1 MASRM
6 QPIRGWRL
14 FLLAISFLVLLTFGC
29 TSRGAQQSL
38 TPTTTD
44 GVDGRADTEVQGFA
58 SVTIGKP
65 GRHRLGRI
73 DIIPRHAILPAG
85 ETTVISAIAYDNL
98 GNPVNPREVETRWRM
113 IDQQAGTIT
122 TNGVFRAGIHR
133 GVFNQA
139 IEVSVSR
146 EVDGR
151 LAAIQTLASVSVIRP
166 LSEQDLS
173 RVQVLP
179 VEIQVEPE
187 TRVNMAALALDRDG
201 VPVPGV
207 NVSWEVLD
215 TKAGTIDADGRF
227 ISGTNVGSF
236 NAAIRVV
243 AQKREDPTQNVAA
256 TVSVTVVECGGA
268 QPPSK
273 VNLYPQAVSL
283 LSGDTIEFRALTL
296 DQRGNLFEDVETSWT
311 LKDPTAGDLDNGG
324 RFRAGL
330 NPGTYPNLVLVE
342 VTVTP
347 LGVGAPVLL
356 KATATVT
363 VLESLERADT
373 LERLLISPQFLRLR
387 PGESVRLVATALS
400 RRGDTIPSAEV
411 SWSGTEDVVDVS
423 SVGVATAQDRPG
435 TYTDAVKVE
444 VTAGEGE
451 EKVTLT
457 TSATV
462 IILGPLARVDIVP
475 RQLEVSP
482 KQIIQFIHIAYDIK
496 GVRLFDVSASWELLD
511 ERAGTIDAG
520 GLFIAGE
527 TAGEY
532 TDVVKATVRSLR
544 TAVGET

>member
-1 MASRM
+1 MASKT
-6 QPIRGWRL
+6 QPIQGWRL
-14 FLLAISFLVLLTFGC
+14 FLLVTSFLSLLTFGC
-29 TSRGAQQSL
+29 TSRGAQEAL

-44 GVDGRADTEVQGFA
+44 GVDGRTDTGVQGFA
-58 SVTIGKP
+58 SVTIAEP
-65 GRHRLGRI
+65 GQRRLSRVG
-73 DIIPRHAILPAG
+73 IIPRHAILPAG
-85 ETTVISAIAYDNL
+85 ETTVISAIVYDNL
-98 GNPVNPREVETRWRM
+98 GNPVNSRELETRWRM

-151 LAAIQTLASVSVIRP
+151 LVAIQTLASVSVIRP
-166 LSEQDLS
+166 LSEQDIS

-187 TRVNMAALALDRDG
+187 TRVDMAALALDRDG

-215 TKAGTIDADGRF
+215 TKAGSIDADGRF

-243 AQKREDPTQNVAA
+243 AQKREDPTQSVAA
-256 TVSVTVVECGGA
+256 TVSVTVMEPGGA

-273 VNLYPQAVSL
+273 VNLYPQEVSL
-283 LSGDTIEFRALTL
+283 RSGDTIEFRALTL
-296 DQRGNLFEDVETSWT
+296 DQRGNLFKDVETSWT
-311 LKDPTAGDLDNGG
+311 LNDPTAGDLDNGG

-330 NPGTYPNLVLVE
+330 NPGTYPNLVE

-373 LERLLISPQFLRLR
+373 LERLLITPQFLRVR

-400 RRGDTIPSAEV
+400 RSGDTIPSAEV
-411 SWSGTEDVVDVS
+411 SWSGIEDVVDVS
-423 SVGVATAQDRPG
+423 SVGVVTAQDRPG
-435 TYTDAVKVE
+435 TYTDAVTVE
-444 VTAGEGE
+444 VTAAEGE

-462 IILGPLARVDIVP
+462 IILGPLALVEIVP

-482 KQIIQFIHIAYDIK
+482 KQIIQFTYIAYDIK
-496 GVRLFDVSASWELLD
+496 GVRLFDVSASWEVLD
-511 ERAGTIDAG
+511 ERAGTIDAS

-527 TAGEY
+527 MAGEY
-532 TDVVKATVRSLR
+532 TDVVKATVRPLR